1 MANKKADIADDFDI
15 PIVIIEDSP
24 ECEKLYSISSKK
36 SEKKKGNCYE
46 KDTSSVMGNDSQIDL
61 ERIKSDENEQS
72 IIDISS
78 SSISFTDEHDEIRN
92 LDSEDA
98 VEEEILD
105 SKRYSPHT
113 SSILSTVDEFLLN
126 IMKSTSAMDSEA
138 CPEYL
143 GTSSNSKSKNN
154 YDPKNVTIID
164 QKVLK
169 NTRKNFEKK
178 RLSALRNVNKLK
190 SKKECIKE
198 IIVDIDKNILSSPLG
213 SILSDLLKKSECEFN
228 EWSSPIPNLIFW
240 KRKVVAE
247 YDEKL
252 GYFVPIPEVIR
263 PEQHVLIYMKA
274 SELLKIESDSSMD
287 ELIQRLMKEFPKSK
301 ILFMIESIDALL
313 KKIKNDRN
321 RRYADVIRANI
332 ELNNLEKNNLETIL
346 MPSEEIDE
354 KIENMMLRLQ
364 LVHNTF
370 IVNTSSVENSAE
382 WIYVLTG
389 DISTIPY
396 KLKMKLQLSSSFCM
410 ESGQIKTGVDP
421 KDTYFKL
428 LQMIYKVTPQIANV
442 IIEKYPKISYL
453 VSAFRENGPEALS
466 NLMIGNLMKRKIG
479 PVLSKR
485 IFHAFMTSDS
495 TAYVI

>member
-1 MANKKADIADDFDI
+1 M
-15 PIVIIEDSP
+15 
-24 ECEKLYSISSKK
+24 
-36 SEKKKGNCYE
+36 
-46 KDTSSVMGNDSQIDL
+46 
-61 ERIKSDENEQS
+61 
-72 IIDISS
+72 
-78 SSISFTDEHDEIRN
+78 
-92 LDSEDA
+92 
-98 VEEEILD
+98 
-105 SKRYSPHT
+105 
-113 SSILSTVDEFLLN
+113 
-126 IMKSTSAMDSEA
+126 
-138 CPEYL
+138 
-143 GTSSNSKSKNN
+143 
-154 YDPKNVTIID
+154 
-164 QKVLK
+164 
-169 NTRKNFEKK
+169 
-178 RLSALRNVNKLK
+178 
-190 SKKECIKE
+190 
-198 IIVDIDKNILSSPLG
+198 
-213 SILSDLLKKSECEFN
+213 KKSECEFN

-274 SELLKIESDSSMD
+274 SELLEIESDSSMD

-396 KLKMKLQLSSSFCM
+396 KL
-410 ESGQIKTGVDP
+410 
-421 KDTYFKL
+421 YF
-428 LQMIYKVTPQIANV
+428 
-442 IIEKYPKISYL
+442 
-453 VSAFRENGPEALS
+453 F
-466 NLMIGNLMKRKIG
+466 
-479 PVLSKR
+479 
-485 IFHAFMTSDS
+485 
-495 TAYVI
+495 